1 MTKSKLRIVYIVILL
16 IIVAVEITTLITDPT
31 NIKLLAKGA
40 SLILVYVLTITGIYY
55 RNSSLAAKHYES
67 QYRDIIGN
75 AFINDRASR
84 NKLLKAIT
92 VYNQN
97 SYDTAVK
104 LFDSLKKKCTC
115 PADYSAILL
124 FRARCFSERKLY
136 GEAIATYE
144 ELLKYDGENSRAWSN
159 LGLCYANSGRTDLA
173 ENAYRNAIRTNDKNA
188 YAYTNL
194 ASLLLDKD
202 EAAEALKCAETALQI
217 NATLQQAIS
226 TACLACTSLGD
237 ERAHEYFDRYV
248 RNGGDQV
255 ELVSAMVAYEK
266 V

>member
-1 MTKSKLRIVYIVILL
+1 M
-16 IIVAVEITTLITDPT
+16 
-31 NIKLLAKGA
+31 
-40 SLILVYVLTITGIYY
+40 
-55 RNSSLAAKHYES
+55 
-67 QYRDIIGN
+67 
-75 AFINDRASR
+75 
-84 NKLLKAIT
+84 LKAIT

-115 PADYSAILL
+115 SADYSAILL